1 MTKAI
6 AIPLIIK
13 RIAIFLWARQEEGRY
28 PPGGV
33 STPGHGQGEGPVG
46 YKFPPS
52 GGDAGDNG
60 RGRSGAKRNGVLREG
75 ISLPPWFGT
84 AEGSLPGLFV
94 PCRVLKHG
102 SGNDMRPKRSHRRA
116 GAKHEKEDDLKSFG
130 LFGHPQN

>member
-1 MTKAI
+1 MYDEV
-6 AIPLIIK
+6 
-13 RIAIFLWARQEEGRY
+13 REEGSTLPEDSVPLR
-28 PPGGV
+28 
-33 STPGHGQGEGPVG
+33 STPA
-46 YKFPPS
+46 PPIVS
-52 GGDAGDNG
+52 CVPAKAGTCIQRAPPPARV
-60 RGRSGAKRNGVLREG
+60 RGWTRLREG

-130 LFGHPQN
+130 LFGHPLYWLLVLKRQCLRLIGLLH

>member
-1 MTKAI
+1 MGMGCPGACPPPDEYRGRGPTDTSSA
-6 AIPLIIK
+6 K
-13 RIAIFLWARQEEGRY
+13 RDEGD
-28 PPGGV
+28 V
-33 STPGHGQGEGPVG
+33 
-46 YKFPPS
+46 
-52 GGDAGDNG
+52 G

-130 LFGHPQN
+130 LFGHPPF